1 MRISQS
7 EANEMK
13 DAVVQRTARQ
23 MRAVFVLAT
32 LLGIGI
38 GAHAAPIG
46 ASASTMAPNASSHA
60 ATPAHKSTSV
70 KRVVVPANPSWAELT
85 PAQQNGLQPLANEW
99 DKLDPFRKNKWLA
112 IGNKF
117 AKMKPE
123 EQQRLHDRMR
133 EWAKLTP
140 EQRRVARESYTRAK
154 RLNSD
159 QKSARWQQYQ
169 QLPEEQKKKLAAD
182 EAARKHG
189 ATVLPPT
196 SQGKHRKTLPP
207 IKASPKRILERSVT
221 PQAASQSAIQPSQP
235 PAQQN

>member
-1 MRISQS
+1 
-7 EANEMK
+7 MK

-23 MRAVFVLAT
+23 MRAVFVLAA

-38 GAHAAPIG
+38 GAHAVPAD
-46 ASASTMAPNASSHA
+46 ASTSATPNSSSHA
-60 ATPAHKSTSV
+60 ATPLRRSAPA
-70 KRVVVPANPSWAELT
+70 KRVAVPANPSWAELT

-140 EQRRVARESYTRAK
+140 EQRRIARESYTRAK
-154 RLNSD
+154 RLNPD
-159 QKSARWQQYQ
+159 QKSARWRQYQ
-169 QLPEEQKKKLAAD
+169 QLSEDQKKKLAAD
-182 EAARKHG
+182 EAARKRG

-207 IKASPKRILERSVT
+207 IKASPKRVLERSVT